1 MKVDSQI
8 KKALNQDGFEVILID
23 NKLVA
28 HKNEVK
34 IIVDK
39 YNDIVKKTNYIH
51 ILSQLEDKV
60 SEVSNI
66 PFNEIKKFLKY
77 EKKNT
82 KSLFETFNRMYEKY
96 NWYKNLMSDY
106 DLDRNT
112 EIKYIEIETDYHET
126 FTFIFIKDEVKES
139 FFVYKIKAKDL
150 INKLNNLKIVHTDL
164 RTVAPSLY
172 NIIGK

>member
-1 MKVDSQI
+1 
-8 KKALNQDGFEVILID
+8 
-23 NKLVA
+23 
-28 HKNEVK
+28 
-34 IIVDK
+34 
-39 YNDIVKKTNYIH
+39 
-51 ILSQLEDKV
+51 
-60 SEVSNI
+60 
-66 PFNEIKKFLKY
+66 
-77 EKKNT
+77 
-82 KSLFETFNRMYEKY
+82 MYEKY